1 MIDCDSKNE
10 GVYLFN
16 LQKLEALHDLLLSL
30 QKWLVEA
37 VNPKT
42 VGVGWGRRGGGG
54 VVATVVVEWTNPP
67 LSSC

>member
-30 QKWLVEA
+30 QKWLVEV

-42 VGVGWGRRGGGG
+42 VGVGWGETGGG
-54 VVATVVVEWTNPP
+54 VVASDVVEWTNPP

>member
-30 QKWLVEA
+30 QKWLVEV

-42 VGVGWGRRGGGG
+42 VGVGWGETGGGSG
-54 VVATVVVEWTNPP
+54 
-67 LSSC
+67 S